1 MGKEEGRHMKKTLLL
16 TPGPTPVPEDVL
28 EAMARPMI
36 HHRHEPFR
44 AVIEKVKQD
53 LKVLF
58 QTKNDV
64 LILGSTG
71 TGAMEGAVS
80 NLLSR
85 GDKAIVVRGGKF
97 GERWGEICEAYGVQ
111 TIPVDVDWG
120 KAVDPGQ
127 VRTALDQ
134 APDAKAV
141 LLQASETSTGVKHPV
156 REIADLVATR
166 ENTVIVVDAITALGV
181 FDIPTDAWKLDVVV
195 TGSQKALMLPPGLA
209 FACLS
214 EKAWRLAKESDLPK
228 YYFDFAKEKKN
239 LEKNQTAYTS
249 SVSLIMG
256 LEASLERIK
265 QEGLKNLFARTEK
278 LARAT
283 REGVKA
289 LGLEL
294 FAPESPSEACTAI
307 KVPKGI
313 DGAKIPTMIREN
325 HGVAIAGGQAHL
337 KGKIL
342 RISHMGYVNTYD
354 ILSGLAAL
362 EFVLQELGYPVE
374 AGASV
379 RAAMAVLAT

>member
-1 MGKEEGRHMKKTLLL
+1 MNKTLLL

-44 AVIEKVKQD
+44 AVLERVKED
-53 LKVLF
+53 LKHLF

-64 LILGSTG
+64 LILAATG

-80 NLLSR
+80 NLLSH
-85 GDKAIVVRGGKF
+85 GDRAVVVRAGKF
-97 GERWGEICEAYGVQ
+97 GERWAEICEAYGVQ
-111 TIPVDVDWG
+111 VIPVDVEWG
-120 KAVDPGQ
+120 KAVEPGHVQ
-127 VRTALDQ
+127 TALDR
-134 APDAKAV
+134 APEAKAV
-141 LLQASETSTGVKHPV
+141 FLQASETSTGVRHPI
-156 REIADLVATR
+156 REIAALVASKP
-166 ENTVIVVDAITALGV
+166 NTAVVVDAITALGV
-181 FDIPTDAWKLDVVV
+181 FDIPTDEWKLDVVV

-239 LEKNQTAYTS
+239 LDKNQTAYTA

-256 LEASLERIK
+256 LQASLELIK
-265 QEGLKNLFARTEK
+265 SEGLQNLFARTEK

-283 REGVKA
+283 REGAKA

-313 DGAKIPTMIREN
+313 DGEKIPKLIREKY
-325 HGVAIAGGQAHL
+325 GVAIAGGQDRL
-337 KGKIL
+337 KGKIV
-342 RISHMGYVNTYD
+342 RISHMGYVNSYD

-362 EFVLQELGYPVE
+362 EFTLRDLGYPAE
-374 AGASV
+374 TGASV
-379 RAAMAVLAT
+379 RAALAVLAS

>member
-1 MGKEEGRHMKKTLLL
+1 MGREEGHHMKKTLLL

-111 TIPVDVDWG
+111 TIPVDVEWG
-120 KAVDPGQ
+120 KAVDAGQ

-156 REIADLVATR
+156 REIADLVAAR

-181 FDIPTDAWKLDVVV
+181 FDIPTDTWKLDVVV

-265 QEGLKNLFARTEK
+265 QEQDVADR
-278 LARAT
+278 
-283 REGVKA
+283 
-289 LGLEL
+289 
-294 FAPESPSEACTAI
+294 PS
-307 KVPKGI
+307 
-313 DGAKIPTMIREN
+313 
-325 HGVAIAGGQAHL
+325 
-337 KGKIL
+337 
-342 RISHMGYVNTYD
+342 S
-354 ILSGLAAL
+354 
-362 EFVLQELGYPVE
+362 
-374 AGASV
+374 
-379 RAAMAVLAT
+379 